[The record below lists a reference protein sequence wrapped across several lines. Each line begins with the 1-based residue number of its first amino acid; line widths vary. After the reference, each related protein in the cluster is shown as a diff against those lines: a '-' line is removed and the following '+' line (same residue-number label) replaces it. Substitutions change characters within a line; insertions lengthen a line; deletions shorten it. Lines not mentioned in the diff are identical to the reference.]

1 MASSFSPLMT
11 GVLMK
16 VPVADSTDATGMI
29 VTVNQL
35 ALVIGVACFGAV
47 YLNLAGAL
55 PVGAAGSFRQV
66 SAYAEFLTCLALAAV
81 AAAGGF
87 LAAVRAW
94 AHERPAA
101 QIERRPAQLERPLAE
116 LERGLAP

>member
-1 MASSFSPLMT
+1 MASAFSPLMT

-16 VPVADSTDATGMI
+16 VPVADAADATGMI

-55 PVGAAGSFRQV
+55 PAGAAGGFRAV
-66 SAYAEFLTCLALAAV
+66 SAHAEFLTCLVLAAV
-81 AAAGGF
+81 AVSGGV
-87 LAAVRAW
+87 LATARAW
-94 AHERPAA
+94 AHERPRATPARATAA
-101 QIERRPAQLERPLAE
+101 
-116 LERGLAP
+116 